1 MPAATSEW
9 QSSSRTPHASCVAP
23 HASLVPSH
31 ASPCSPFVTGLVDK
45 CEAAMAATDALCAS
59 AAARVHF
66 NCTTPCR
73 VTVNTNAER
82 CREVRG
88 TRPRD
93 SLDWEDAL
101 QRSLGM

>member
-1 MPAATSEW
+1 MACTLLEC
-9 QSSSRTPHASCVAP
+9 TPEEMG
-23 HASLVPSH
+23 SLPTREFYCTVIIGL
-31 ASPCSPFVTGLVDK
+31 CS
-45 CEAAMAATDALCAS
+45 LCALD
-59 AAARVHF
+59 AARVHF

-101 QRSLGM
+101 QRALGM